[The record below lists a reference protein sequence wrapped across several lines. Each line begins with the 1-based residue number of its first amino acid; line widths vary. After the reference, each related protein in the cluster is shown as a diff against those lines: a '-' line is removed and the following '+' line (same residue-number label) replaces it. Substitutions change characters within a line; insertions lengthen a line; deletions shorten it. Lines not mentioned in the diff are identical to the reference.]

1 MGHDVGRYQD
11 SSAGSTNHWALDGT
25 YTAGKHTWTAE
36 YTQSNRSNDNRAYA
50 VTWEY
55 GFDDKTAV
63 YSTGFR
69 VETNG
74 DMGQQSDFDNNNRG
88 LYYGIKHQLSK
99 ITLWSWFTKTK
110 KRLIAGKKYQI
121 RSYFYAELLTLAGK
135 KPRLVGTSQR
145 LLAF

>member
-1 MGHDVGRYQD
+1 MGRIRLESIRGRRNIR
-11 SSAGSTNHWALDGT
+11 SP
-25 YTAGKHTWTAE
+25 
-36 YTQSNRSNDNRAYA
+36 NRSNDNRAYA

-63 YSTGFR
+63 YLTGFR

-99 ITLWSWFTKTK
+99 NNSL
-110 KRLIAGKKYQI
+110 
-121 RSYFYAELLTLAGK
+121 ELVYKDQKSA
-135 KPRLVGTSQR
+135 
-145 LLAF
+145 